1 MAIVKTGYTR
11 YESYGAFEQES
22 AFGTALIDSTNF
34 IAFEGIN
41 GAVPVFSPVQY
52 LDKSVKPVGK
62 NIIDIDDFYTNE
74 YGQIHTVEIPEFI
87 GATDVLAHM
96 IYAVTQ
102 GSVAEGVSTPY
113 VKTFTLNGAVN
124 PDFSSNAGYFFT
136 LLIKSPMASFSQK
149 LTSCVMQNLNINFSS
164 DNGGR
169 ATCSGTAISGVGY
182 TGTSNPSG
190 TNSIS
195 TVVAPNYN
203 DSTAATLV
211 INSLD
216 MVWYSFNI
224 SIEASYAMVWQA
236 GAAVNYVFGAGGNE
250 GGLKVT
256 ATARVKY
263 DSNSDTLLNS
273 KGTDANAT
281 VFTLSDNTT
290 VGYFKLNCDNT
301 FIEEV
306 TKNVGDEGELQTLD
320 LSLNFAND
328 YSATEY
334 TTLEIADGIDQT
346 W

>member
-22 AFGTALIDSTNF
+22 TFGTALADSTNF
-34 IAFEGIN
+34 IVFEGLN
-41 GAVPVFSPVQY
+41 GAVPVFSPTQY

-62 NIIDIDDFYTNE
+62 NVIDIDDFYTNE
-74 YGQIHTVEIPEFI
+74 YGQIHTVELPEFV
-87 GATDVLAHM
+87 GASDVLANM
-96 IYAVTQ
+96 LYAVTQ
-102 GSVAEGVSTPY
+102 GSVSEAVGSPY

-136 LLIKSPMASFSQK
+136 LLVKSPMASFSQK
-149 LTSCVMQNLNINFSS
+149 LTSCVLQNLNINFSA

-169 ATCSGTAISGVGY
+169 AICSGTAITGVGY
-182 TGTSNPSG
+182 SGTSNPSG
-190 TNSIS
+190 SNAIS
-195 TVVAPNYN
+195 TVTAPNFN
-203 DSTAATLV
+203 DSNAATLV

-224 SIEASYAMVWQA
+224 SIEASYAMVWQS

-250 GGLKVT
+250 GGLKIMAEAV
-256 ATARVKY
+256 VKY
-263 DSNSDTLLNS
+263 DSNSDVLLNS

-281 VFTLSDNTT
+281 VFTIGQNSAA
-290 VGYFKLNCDNT
+290 GYFKLNCDNT

-306 TKNVGDEGELQTLD
+306 TKNVGDEGELQTLN
-320 LSLNFAND
+320 LTLNFASD

-334 TTLEIADGIDQT
+334 TTIEVADGVDQT